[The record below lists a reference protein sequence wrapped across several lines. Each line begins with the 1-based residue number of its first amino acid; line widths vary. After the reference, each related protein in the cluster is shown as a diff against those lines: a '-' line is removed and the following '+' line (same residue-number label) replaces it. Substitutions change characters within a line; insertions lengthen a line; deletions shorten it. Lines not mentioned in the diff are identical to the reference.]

1 MKGRQRRTPVQIN
14 ACSMTSLAK
23 DNPMKTSTSALLAA
37 AALILIDPVSVGN
50 AEEEHSGH
58 HVAQSDKVHQGKG
71 TVESVDPGSG
81 VVTMEHEAI
90 ESLRWPKMVM
100 EFKTKD
106 AAQLKGLKEGDRVE
120 FDLVRVGKE
129 YQITR
134 IAPIR

>member
-1 MKGRQRRTPVQIN
+1 
-14 ACSMTSLAK
+14 
-23 DNPMKTSTSALLAA
+23 MKTSIFALVAA
-37 AALILIDPVSVGN
+37 AALILSGPVSVSS
-50 AEEEHSGH
+50 AAEEHSGRQ
-58 HVAQSDKVHQGKG
+58 VAQSDKVHQGKG

-106 AAQLKGLKEGDRVE
+106 STQLKGLKEGDRVE
-120 FDLVRVGKE
+120 FDLVKVGRE